1 MDPASNIWQ
10 VALALLAIVGVIVA
24 LGFVARRLQPGKGTQ
39 GGMLKVL
46 DTTYLGPK
54 ERLVLVQVRDQH
66 VLVAM
71 NAQCITKLTQYQ
83 VEEGFS
89 TVMERTSASAQ
100 GRAQ

>member
-24 LGFVARRLQPGKGTQ
+24 LGFVARRLQAGRGAQ
-39 GGMLKVL
+39 GGLLKVL

-54 ERLVLVQVRDQH
+54 ERLMLVQVRDQH

-71 NAQCITKLTQYQ
+71 NAQCIIKLTEYQ

-89 TVMERTSASAQ
+89 SAMEHATAAAQ
-100 GRAQ
+100 GRAL